1 MWSDLLLLSEVR
13 VCTLSLE
20 EMTIRLN
27 CGMSRYLVYPLLVRG
42 QGEHSCEVEKAKL
55 MIGNQQKRMKHS

>member
-1 MWSDLLLLSEVR
+1 MWSDLSLLSEVR

-27 CGMSRYLVYPLLVRG
+27 CGMSRYLVYRLLVRG
-42 QGEHSCEVEKAKL
+42 QGEFYVEKKTKL